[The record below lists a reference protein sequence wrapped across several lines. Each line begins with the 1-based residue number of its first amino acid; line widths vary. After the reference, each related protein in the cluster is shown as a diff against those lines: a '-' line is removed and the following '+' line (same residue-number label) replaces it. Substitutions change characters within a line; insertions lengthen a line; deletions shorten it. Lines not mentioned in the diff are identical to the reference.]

1 MNLEEACETGSD
13 IDGHVQQG
21 DEDTAPF
28 QQPAVH
34 KFPNHTNTNHSPSAL
49 HDDLYLITSN
59 HISSLSEHTRPD
71 PNLCPLGETRD
82 HIISSLNLFS
92 IHVNTDTNTSISDHT
107 LPGSKTNLPHESP
120 HKSSDPNNITT
131 FSHKPTCL

>member
-1 MNLEEACETGSD
+1 MAMHNK
-13 IDGHVQQG
+13 VQG
-21 DEDTAPF
+21 YEDTAPF

-34 KFPNHTNTNHSPSAL
+34 KSLLLSSL

-59 HISSLSEHTRPD
+59 HTRPD
-71 PNLCPLGETRD
+71 PKLCPLGETPD

-107 LPGSKTNLPHESP
+107 SPGSKTNLPHESP
-120 HKSSDPNNITT
+120 HKSSDPNHITT
-131 FSHKPTCL
+131 FSHKPTCLLE